1 MFSKNSLF
9 ALNNV
14 IIIHLS
20 CLSRQITKNKSSGSR
35 TDLYMN
41 SICTQTRL
49 NTQIYRYRFN
59 RSYMPHK
66 KLLACNI
73 LLFGRTLCIFKR
85 CVKLGKVHIYI
96 QKVCSIERCVYS
108 KGVLNWERCVY
119 SKGVQHRK
127 VCIFKRCVKV
137 GKVCSVER
145 CVISKGV

>member
-1 MFSKNSLF
+1 MSSKNSLF
-9 ALNNV
+9 AFNNV

-20 CLSRQITKNKSSGSR
+20 CLSRHITKNKSSGSR

-59 RSYMPHK
+59 RFYMPHK
-66 KLLACNI
+66 KRLACNI

-85 CVKLGKVHIYI
+85 CVKLGKVRIFKRCVARKGVYIQKVCKIGKGVYI

-108 KGVLNWERCVY
+108 KGV
-119 SKGVQHRK
+119 
-127 VCIFKRCVKV
+127 
-137 GKVCSVER
+137 
-145 CVISKGV
+145 